1 MRQPPM
7 SITST
12 PATPATTLPA
22 KAKARWAPLLLSAG
36 LALCL
41 TAADAQTREKKTK
54 TKKTKPPA
62 TQARAKPSVK
72 VTHQPSPSEESRAER
87 ERRLYRECQGRP
99 NAGACLGYTRKP

>member
-12 PATPATTLPA
+12 PATPAMTLPA
-22 KAKARWAPLLLSAG
+22 KVKARWVPLLLSAG